1 MNAAPCLG
9 NSLPLALRL
18 WHPNLHQLTCTFQ
31 ILVRVFPAE
40 PYVTRPAPIPV
51 GDPRMKLNPWYL
63 VAPIPVVL
71 MAANGPFGAQLAVLG
86 VTIGIFFGTLALG
99 RPTPGNATTTNH

>member
-1 MNAAPCLG
+1 MPRGASVTVCPSRCCCGTITYIHLP
-9 NSLPLALRL
+9 SLLK
-18 WHPNLHQLTCTFQ
+18 
-31 ILVRVFPAE
+31 ISIRVFPVE
-40 PYVTRPAPIPV
+40 LLVTRPAPIPV

-63 VAPIPVVL
+63 VAPIPVAL